1 MIDDRMSAASRVK
14 AAETPESIR
23 TLPVSE
29 IVAAKLRD
37 AILSGQ
43 LKPGERLIEQKW
55 AARFGIG
62 QPTLREAFRELELQG
77 FLVRSRQRGTYVTKL
92 SLEECSKVLEVRMA
106 LESVAIQR
114 ATACMTPEALAKI
127 AEELH
132 RLEAAARDLDLVRF
146 HDADMAFHKRI
157 WEIPQNEHL
166 SGMLEQVAFRLFAF
180 LKMRPAIRIEYGAA
194 VEQHRQIFE
203 GLRSGDPAAALE
215 SFTKSTLKF
224 WKEEGVEIDTLIFR
238 NFA

>member
-1 MIDDRMSAASRVK
+1 MNAGSP
-14 AAETPESIR
+14 AEATDTPEPIH

-37 AILSGQ
+37 TILSGQ
-43 LKPGERLIEQKW
+43 LKPGDRLIERKW

-77 FLVRSRQRGTYVTKL
+77 FLLRSRQRGTYVTEL
-92 SLEECSKVLEVRMA
+92 TREECRKVLEVRVA
-106 LESVAIQR
+106 LESLAIQR
-114 ATACMTPEALAKI
+114 ATTLMTPKALGKI
-127 AEELH
+127 AEELN

-146 HDADMAFHKRI
+146 HEADLAFHKLV
-157 WEIPQNEHL
+157 WEVPQNEHL
-166 SGMLEQVAFRLFAF
+166 SGMLEQVSFRLFAF
-180 LKMRPAIRIEYGAA
+180 LKMRPAIRTEYNAA

-215 SFTKSTLKF
+215 SFMRSTLKF
-224 WKEEGVEIDTLIFR
+224 WKEQQGVEIDILI
-238 NFA
+238 